1 MLKVVRSFAFRRSAS
16 NLVLAE
22 VNAAGE
28 LQAGS
33 LSAITAAQQIGGDIT
48 AIGIFSFKLN
58 ASGWSVL
65 RPKTVNF
72 KVILTPIIRIKFLKK
87 HCLKKCF

>member
-16 NLVLAE
+16 NLVLTE

-48 AIGIFSFKLN
+48 AIGIFTLN
-58 ASGWSVL
+58 LSASEWSL
-65 RPKTVNF
+65 
-72 KVILTPIIRIKFLKK
+72 
-87 HCLKKCF
+87 

>member
-48 AIGIFSFKLN
+48 AIGIFSFNLN
-58 ASGWSVL
+58 ARFSRSKSQKWPEDGKLRINDFHRDFPPVL
-65 RPKTVNF
+65 A
-72 KVILTPIIRIKFLKK
+72 I
-87 HCLKKCF
+87 